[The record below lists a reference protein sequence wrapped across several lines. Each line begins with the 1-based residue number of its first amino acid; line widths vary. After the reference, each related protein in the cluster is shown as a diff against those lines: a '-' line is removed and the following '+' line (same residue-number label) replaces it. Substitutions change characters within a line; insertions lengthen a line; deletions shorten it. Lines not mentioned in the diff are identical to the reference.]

1 MSPPSLYQPVLLRLL
16 HGLNTFLIL
25 SSILTGFWVYNT
37 YDGRLGKF
45 PWPKMEGII
54 DIHGSFGLFF
64 LFVLPIFALYSFQ
77 IGQKRLVQANSFT
90 QLAQVGRPVWWLGL
104 QRITNTGI
112 LLAASF
118 SLLTGRMM
126 KEDWLPDGDLMQTW
140 YLLHLTGWAMM
151 TVCLCIHLLTHFKV
165 GGVPLLLS
173 MSSLKS
179 RPGDSIR
186 ESFKKMVGGYNYSLT
201 RSRRRNLAPTPL
213 VEFVVF
219 ISILFAIFLPLIQ

>member
-1 MSPPSLYQPVLLRLL
+1 MSPPSIYQPILLRLL
-16 HGLNTFLIL
+16 HGLNTLLIL
-25 SSILTGFWVYNT
+25 SSLLTGFWVYNT

-45 PWPKMEGII
+45 LWPKMEGII

-64 LFVLPIFALYSFQ
+64 LFVLPVFALYSFRV
-77 IGQKRLVQANSFT
+77 GQKRLMQANSLT
-90 QLAQVGRPVWWLGL
+90 QLAQVRSPGWWLSL
-104 QRITNTGI
+104 QRITSTGI

-151 TVCLCIHLLTHFKV
+151 IVFLSVHLLTHFKV

-179 RPGDSIR
+179 RPEDNLR
-186 ESFKKMVGGYNYSLT
+186 ESFKKMMSNNSPSASQPLGSTLSSLK
-201 RSRRRNLAPTPL
+201 L
-213 VEFVVF
+213 VEFVVLT
-219 ISILFAIFLPLIQ
+219 SILAAIFLPLIQ

>member
-1 MSPPSLYQPVLLRLL
+1 MSPPSVYQPVLLRLL
-16 HGLNTFLIL
+16 HSLNTLLIL

-37 YDGRLGKF
+37 YDGRLGKL
-45 PWPKMEGII
+45 PWPKIEGII

-64 LFVLPIFALYSFQ
+64 LFVLPIFALYSFR
-77 IGQKRLVQANSFT
+77 IGQKRLIQDNSLT
-90 QLAQVGRPVWWLGL
+90 QLAQVGRPGWWLGL

-140 YLLHLTGWAMM
+140 YLLHLTGWAVM
-151 TVCLCIHLLTHFKV
+151 TVCLFIHLLTHLKV

-179 RPGDSIR
+179 RPEDNLR
-186 ESFKKMVGGYNYSLT
+186 ESFKQMISN
-201 RSRRRNLAPTPL
+201 RSPSANKSTGRKLSSTKT

-219 ISILFAIFLPLIQ
+219 ASILSAIFLPLI

>member
-1 MSPPSLYQPVLLRLL
+1 MSPPSVYQPVLLRLL
-16 HGLNTFLIL
+16 HSLNTLLIL
-25 SSILTGFWVYNT
+25 SSMLTGFWVYNT
-37 YDGRLGKF
+37 YDGRFGKF

-64 LFVLPIFALYSFQ
+64 LFVLPFFALYSFQ
-77 IGQKRLVQANSFT
+77 MGQKRLIQANSFT
-90 QLAQVGRPVWWLGL
+90 QLALVRRPVWWLGL

-140 YLLHLTGWAMM
+140 YLLHLTGWAVLM
-151 TVCLCIHLLTHFKV
+151 VCLFIHLLTHFKV
-165 GGVPLLLS
+165 GGIPLLLS

-179 RPGDSIR
+179 NPEDNLR
-186 ESFKKMVGGYNYSLT
+186 ESFKKMIGGYNHSANASPGRKL
-201 RSRRRNLAPTPL
+201 SSIKL
-213 VEFVVF
+213 VEFIVF
-219 ISILFAIFLPLIQ
+219 ASILAAIFLPLIQ

>member
-1 MSPPSLYQPVLLRLL
+1 MSPPSYQPVLLRLL

-25 SSILTGFWVYNT
+25 FSVLTGFWVYNT
-37 YDGRLGKF
+37 YDGRLVQF

-54 DIHGSFGLFF
+54 DIHGTFGLFF
-64 LFVLPIFALYSFQ
+64 LFVLPIFALYSFR
-77 IGQKRLVQANSFT
+77 IGQKRLVQANSFS

-126 KEDWLPDGDLMQTW
+126 KEDWLPDGDLTQIW
-140 YLLHLTGWAMM
+140 YLLHLTGWAVMIA
-151 TVCLCIHLLTHFKV
+151 CLVIHLLTHLKV

-179 RPGDSIR
+179 RPGDNLR
-186 ESFKKMVGGYNYSLT
+186 ESFKKMISNNGPSVNKLPERKLS
-201 RSRRRNLAPTPL
+201 APKL
-213 VEFVVF
+213 VEFVVLT
-219 ISILFAIFLPLIQ
+219 SILAAVFLPLIQ

>member
-1 MSPPSLYQPVLLRLL
+1 MSNPSVYQPVLLRLL
-16 HGLNTFLIL
+16 HSLNTLLIL
-25 SSILTGFWVYNT
+25 SSLLTGFWVYNT

-54 DIHGSFGLFF
+54 DIHGSFGFFF
-64 LFVLPIFALYSFQ
+64 LFVLPIFALYSFR

-90 QLAQVGRPVWWLGL
+90 QVAQVRTPGWWIGL

-112 LLAASF
+112 LLSATF

-126 KEDWLPDGDLMQTW
+126 KEDWLPDGELTQIW
-140 YLLHLTGWAMM
+140 YLLHLTGWAVM
-151 TVCLCIHLLTHFKV
+151 VACLFIHLLTHLKV

-173 MSSLKS
+173 MSSLRS
-179 RPGDSIR
+179 NPEDNLR
-186 ESFKKMVGGYNYSLT
+186 ESLKKMIRGYNYSSNKSSGSKLSST
-201 RSRRRNLAPTPL
+201 KL

-219 ISILFAIFLPLIQ
+219 TSILFAIFLPLIQ

>member
-54 DIHGSFGLFF
+54 DIHGTFGLFF
-64 LFVLPIFALYSFQ
+64 LFVLPVFALYSFR

-90 QLAQVGRPVWWLGL
+90 QLAQVGRPVWWLSL

-140 YLLHLTGWAMM
+140 YLLHLTGWALM
-151 TVCLCIHLLTHFKV
+151 VVFLVIHLLTHLKV
-165 GGVPLLLS
+165 GGIPLLLS

-179 RPGDSIR
+179 RPGDNLR
-186 ESFKKMVGGYNYSLT
+186 ESFKKMINKHSPSANKSPGKKLSL
-201 RSRRRNLAPTPL
+201 PKL
-213 VEFVVF
+213 VEFVVLTG
-219 ISILFAIFLPLIQ
+219 ILAAVFLPLIQ

>member
-1 MSPPSLYQPVLLRLL
+1 MLPPSVYQPVLLRLL
-16 HGLNTFLIL
+16 HSLNTLLIL
-25 SSILTGFWVYNT
+25 SSLLTGFWVYNT

-64 LFVLPIFALYSFQ
+64 LFVLPVFALYSFR

-90 QLAQVGRPVWWLGL
+90 QLAQVRTPGWWIGL
-104 QRITNTGI
+104 QRITNTGM
-112 LLAASF
+112 LLAATF

-126 KEDWLPDGDLMQTW
+126 KEDWLPDGNLMQIW

-151 TVCLCIHLLTHFKV
+151 TACLFIHLLTHLKV

-179 RPGDSIR
+179 HPEDSLR
-186 ESFKKMVGGYNYSLT
+186 ESFRKMIGGYNHSANKSQGRKL
-201 RSRRRNLAPTPL
+201 SSIKL
-213 VEFVVF
+213 VEFVVLT
-219 ISILFAIFLPLIQ
+219 SILAAVFLPLIQ